1 MPEAMKKIREELGR
15 DAVILNSKIVYS
27 KGFLGL
33 FRKKNIEVVAAID
46 EQISRES
53 DHKPIVTMN
62 NDVINQ
68 SRNLLDDSNIARQSQ
83 NEQLL
88 TEIHQLQNLVKQL
101 TNFRSINFD
110 QIPEPYHPVFQ
121 RLVQQQIEPNI
132 LEKLKEKT
140 NEHYYKNDQEIT
152 EEDATVF
159 IGQLLLDAMD
169 NIDFGGMSLEK
180 KYINVVGPTGVGKTT
195 TLAKMA
201 ANAAI
206 QLKKKIAF
214 ITTDTYRIAAVDQLK
229 TYAKIL
235 NVPIEVCYN
244 NADFKKAIE
253 TFQDYDYIFIDTAGR
268 NFRNQV
274 YVHELKKMIDFDE
287 DMETFLVFSLT
298 SKEIDMDEIY
308 AQFSLIP
315 IDKFIFTKLDET
327 TLYGAMINQVL
338 KYNKGIAYITNG
350 QEVPDDIVEATP
362 EFIIQ
367 KVFGEKL

>member
-1 MPEAMKKIREELGR
+1 M
-15 DAVILNSKIVYS
+15 
-27 KGFLGL
+27 
-33 FRKKNIEVVAAID
+33 
-46 EQISRES
+46 
-53 DHKPIVTMN
+53 
-62 NDVINQ
+62 
-68 SRNLLDDSNIARQSQ
+68 
-83 NEQLL
+83 
-88 TEIHQLQNLVKQL
+88 
-101 TNFRSINFD
+101 
-110 QIPEPYHPVFQ
+110 
-121 RLVQQQIEPNI
+121 
-132 LEKLKEKT
+132 
-140 NEHYYKNDQEIT
+140 
-152 EEDATVF
+152 
-159 IGQLLLDAMD
+159 
-169 NIDFGGMSLEK
+169 
-180 KYINVVGPTGVGKTT
+180 
-195 TLAKMA
+195 
-201 ANAAI
+201 
-206 QLKKKIAF
+206 
-214 ITTDTYRIAAVDQLK
+214 DQLK